1 MNGFTRYVLRQLLV
15 GMVLVTASL
24 TCVIWLLKS
33 LPFVEMIVNRGLT
46 AGDFVYLTILL
57 LPNFLTVILPFALF
71 TVIVFTYAKL
81 ITDRELV
88 VMRAAGVSQ
97 HALARPA
104 LILAFV
110 VVAAGYGLN
119 LYLLPQSYRMFH
131 ELKWDMRY
139 NYSHVL
145 LKEGAFNTL
154 SADITVYVR
163 ERTKDGQLL
172 GILVQDDRDTEKPVT
187 LMAERGAISRTEDGS
202 RVIMFSGNRQEVDK
216 ETNQL
221 SILYF
226 DRYIF
231 DFGRIGNAGN
241 EGIIRYRNA
250 RERTLDELFNLDKD
264 KTLNRKDFGKYT
276 VEGHRRLVSPLS
288 ALAFALV
295 GLASLISG
303 GFSGRPQT
311 RRVVLAVGIVVGL
324 QAATLGLENTVA
336 RNLELIPLM
345 YVNAVFPI
353 LAAYLVMLRSPRRRA
368 SQAPAAA
375 GAA

>member
-24 TCVIWLLKS
+24 TCVIWLLQS
-33 LPFVEMIVNRGLT
+33 LRFVELIVNRGLT

-57 LPNFLTVILPFALF
+57 LPNFLSVILPIALF
-71 TVIVFTYAKL
+71 TVIVFTYSKL

-104 LILAFV
+104 FILAFV
-110 VVAAGYGLN
+110 MVAAGYGLN

-131 ELKWDMRY
+131 QLQWDMRY

-154 SADITVYVR
+154 SAGITVYVR

-172 GILVQDDRDTEKPVT
+172 GLLVQDDRDTEKPVT
-187 LMAERGAISRTEDGS
+187 LMAERGAISRTKDGS
-202 RVIMFSGNRQEVDK
+202 QVIMFSGNRQEVDK

-231 DFGRIGNAGN
+231 DFGRTGN